1 MIITAIMAKIENI
14 KAIPAISVGEVP
26 TPPSETVSSITN
38 NKKNKA
44 YYKQTKNF
52 IKKWYSNIF
61 NLR

>member
-1 MIITAIMAKIENI
+1 MAKIENI

-38 NKKNKA
+38 NEKNKA

-52 IKKWYSNIF
+52 IKKWYSNVF